1 VIMFATINNYVGYP
15 PQAYRVLYL
24 LCFYTLLSFQL
35 SAPVVKNAGSPAV
48 LIGDNR
54 QDLNLHTA
62 PEFTLADVVITLRLS

>member
-48 LIGDNR
+48 LFAEQFNIMLGMTIFVR
-54 QDLNLHTA
+54 R
-62 PEFTLADVVITLRLS
+62 V